1 MNDLIEK
8 NQEENDSLRNT
19 LSEFYSLLFDY
30 KKIVFLIP
38 FLLSLITAAYTLSI
52 TSIYES
58 QTTLAANSQSS
69 SGLSG
74 ILNNS
79 GLAAIAGITSST
91 GTRNLGAE
99 GIEILKS
106 RKFITDFI
114 KEEKILVNLMA
125 AEGWD
130 KDKNE
135 VIINPDVYD
144 IKNKK
149 WTLGDNSMPSDQEAY
164 KAFVDRM
171 SLSTDVKT
179 GFVTLKIKHFSP
191 EVAKEW
197 TEKLVKSLNDYLRE
211 VDLIEAEKTIS
222 YLDKLL
228 SENNLREGNSSL
240 VNLKQQQIKII
251 MNAKAREQYVFRVLD
266 PPVAPEKRF
275 SPKRTQIVVSSGF
288 IYFSIFFLL
297 AYLLKK
303 LGYRENFSLK
313 RPWIFK

>member
-1 MNDLIEK
+1 MSDLIED
-8 NQEENDSLRNT
+8 NQEENDSLKNT
-19 LSEFYSLLFDY
+19 LSELYSLLFDY
-30 KKIVFLIP
+30 KKIIFLIP
-38 FLLSLITAAYTLSI
+38 FLLSVITAAFSLSI
-52 TSIYES
+52 TAIYES

-74 ILNNS
+74 IINNS
-79 GLAAIAGITSST
+79 GLAAIAGITASS
-91 GTRNLGAE
+91 GNRNLGAE

-114 KEEKILVNLMA
+114 KDEKILVNLMA

-130 KDKNE
+130 RDKNE

-144 IKNKK
+144 IKNKR
-149 WTLGDNSMPSDQEAY
+149 WTLGDDSIPSDQEAY
-164 KAFVDRM
+164 EAFVNKM
-171 SLSTDVKT
+171 SLFKDVKT
-179 GFVTLKIKHFSP
+179 GFVTLKVRHFSP
-191 EVAKEW
+191 VIAKEW
-197 TEKLVKSLNDYLRE
+197 TEKLINSLNDYLRE
-211 VDLIEAEKTIS
+211 VDLVEAEKTIS
-222 YLDKLL
+222 FLDKLL
-228 SENNLREGNSSL
+228 SENNLLEVNNSL

-266 PPVAPEKRF
+266 PPIAPEKRF

-288 IYFSIFFLL
+288 IFFCIFFLF
-297 AYLLKK
+297 AYILKQ